1 MDFDLLSTNFFWLFQ
16 TNSFLFL
23 KIRRE
28 SIPTNELG
36 IIFILR
42 YIYLKYNFNINPPN
56 PHPPPPRPPPLH
68 SNPLSL
74 LSFPT
79 RGLMRGWGEGAALW
93 RGVIS
98 ALWIWWEGRGGKSV
112 ALLCTWPSFVLKQNT
127 KQVSAW
133 PNWWWALGTDT
144 RSGSVGEAVKGLYD
158 SFLNLCL
165 PFF

>member
-56 PHPPPPRPPPLH
+56 PHPPPPL
-68 SNPLSL
+68 
-74 LSFPT
+74 
-79 RGLMRGWGEGAALW
+79 
-93 RGVIS
+93 IS